1 MNLPIKRIL
10 VFTVLVLGCADL
22 LTTNKILELGFY
34 EANPIM
40 QAAQTW
46 FGSWW
51 AIPKLGA
58 TFIVMALI
66 WHSKN
71 VYNIALVAAFL
82 STPVIN
88 NLLLIAG
95 AS

>member
-1 MNLPIKRIL
+1 MVKAIL
-10 VFTVLVLGCADL
+10 VLSVLIFGCADIA
-22 LTTNKILELGFY
+22 TTNRVLELGFY

-40 QAAQTW
+40 EAAQAW
-46 FGSWW
+46 FGAWW
-51 AIPKLGA
+51 IIPKLAA
-58 TFIVMALI
+58 TFIVMALL
-66 WHSKN
+66 WRAKN

-95 AS
+95 AN